1 MSEIAGN
8 ASVLIAAECLSNF
21 NGGKGLLL
29 GGIAGVST
37 TNILII
43 GAGTVGEF
51 AARSAKSFWVALSKY
66 LTHPYTS
73 FVEFKIN

>member
-43 GAGTVGEF
+43 GAGTVGEL
-51 AARSAKSFWVALSKY
+51 RKVSKSFRL
-66 LTHPYTS
+66 LCQN
-73 FVEFKIN
+73 I